1 MIVPRAKT
9 IDIDRRNRITSEPS
23 TRIRNTWKI
32 PLFFW
37 PFLKCEVYGHK
48 PIFSLTHI
56 QFNPKPEKTRT

>member
-32 PLFFW
+32 L
-37 PFLKCEVYGHK
+37 
-48 PIFSLTHI
+48 ISLSKY
-56 QFNPKPEKTRT
+56 FE